1 MNVSRSLSRLFI
13 AVLALAVLAPLQAQ
27 EQDSYSPSLPGSDGG
42 KVEEKHMAY
51 LVQLCETC
59 HGESGRSERPD
70 VPALAGRDA
79 DALFAEIERF
89 YFYERLCPDVPMD
102 GDEPAKGHM
111 SMCDV
116 VNQMSK
122 QEALAL
128 AEHFASQA
136 PAP

>member
-1 MNVSRSLSRLFI
+1 MNVSQGITRLSVV
-13 AVLALAVLAPLQAQ
+13 VLALAVFAPVQAAA
-27 EQDSYSPSLPGSDGG
+27 QDEYTPSLPGGEASP
-42 KVEEKHMAY
+42 VEEKHMTY

-59 HGESGRSERPD
+59 HGPDGRSERRD
-70 VPALAGRDA
+70 VPTLAGREA

-89 YFYERLCPDVPMD
+89 YFYERVCPDVPVD
-102 GDEPAKGHM
+102 GDEPSKGHM

-128 AEHFASQA
+128 AEHFASQKA
-136 PAP
+136 EP

>member
-1 MNVSRSLSRLFI
+1 MKLCADPKPLFY
-13 AVLALAVLAPLQAQ
+13 ATLALVLLSPVQAQ
-27 EQDSYSPSLPGSDGG
+27 YTPSLPGSEEGP
-42 KVEEKHMAY
+42 VEEKHMAY

-59 HGESGRSERPD
+59 HGAGGRSERSD
-70 VPALAGRDA
+70 VPALAGREA

-102 GDEPAKGHM
+102 GKEPSRGHM

-122 QEALAL
+122 QEGMALARYF
-128 AEHFASQA
+128 ESQT

>member
-1 MNVSRSLSRLFI
+1 MNVSRSLTRLFI
-13 AVLALAVLAPLQAQ
+13 AVLAFAVLAPLQAQ
-27 EQDSYSPSLPGSDGG
+27 DQEQYSPSLPGSDGG

-89 YFYERLCPDVPMD
+89 YFYERVCPDVPVD
-102 GDEPAKGHM
+102 GEEPSKGHM

-128 AEHFASQA
+128 ARHFSSQA

>member
-1 MNVSRSLSRLFI
+1 MKMSQSLTRL
-13 AVLALAVLAPLQAQ
+13 AAVVLALAVLTPVHAQ
-27 EQDSYSPSLPGSDGG
+27 EQYTPSLPGSEGSP
-42 KVEEKHMAY
+42 VEEKHMTY

-59 HGESGRSERPD
+59 HGESGRSERSD

-89 YFYERLCPDVPMD
+89 YFYERVCPDVPVD
-102 GDEPAKGHM
+102 GDEPSKGHM

-128 AEHFASQA
+128 ARHFSSQA

>member
-1 MNVSRSLSRLFI
+1 MNVFLGSIRLFG
-13 AVLALAVLAPLQAQ
+13 AVLALAVLAPANAQ
-27 EQDSYSPSLPGSDGG
+27 YTPSLPGSETDP
-42 KVEEKHMAY
+42 VEEKHMAY

-59 HGESGRSERPD
+59 HGEGGRSDRAD
-70 VPALAGRDA
+70 VPALAGREA
-79 DALFAEIERF
+79 DELFAEIERF

-102 GDEPAKGHM
+102 GDEPARGHM

-122 QEALAL
+122 QEGMALARYF
-128 AEHFASQA
+128 ESQA

>member
-1 MNVSRSLSRLFI
+1 MNVTQSLTRLSI
-13 AVLALAVLAPLQAQ
+13 AALALAVLAPLQAQ
-27 EQDSYSPSLPGSDGG
+27 DQSEYSPSLPGSDGG
-42 KVEEKHMAY
+42 KVEEKHMTY

-70 VPALAGRDA
+70 VPVLAGRDA

-89 YFYERLCPDVPMD
+89 YFYERMCPDVPVD

-122 QEALAL
+122 QEAQAL
-128 AEHFASQA
+128 ARHFASQA

>member
-1 MNVSRSLSRLFI
+1 MSVSQNLIRLSI
-13 AVLALAVLAPLQAQ
+13 AALALAVMLPLQAQ
-27 EQDSYSPSLPGSDGG
+27 DQDEYSPSLPGSERDP
-42 KVEEKHMAY
+42 VEEKHMAY
-51 LVQLCETC
+51 LVQLCQTC
-59 HGESGRSERPD
+59 HGDNGRSERPD
-70 VPALAGRDA
+70 VPSLAGRDA

-89 YFYERLCPDVPMD
+89 YFYERVCPDVPVD
-102 GDEPAKGHM
+102 GEEPSKGHM

-128 AEHFASQA
+128 AEHFSSQA

>member
-1 MNVSRSLSRLFI
+1 MPSETFTVRRIVAGEGVERTFPLHSPNVLDVEIVRSNQFLCHYEDFIEWVDGRKAPKMEDFYRWQRRRLG
-13 AVLALAVLAPLQAQ
+13 VL
-27 EQDSYSPSLPGSDGG
+27 
-42 KVEEKHMAY
+42 
-51 LVQLCETC
+51 
-59 HGESGRSERPD
+59 
-70 VPALAGRDA
+70 
-79 DALFAEIERF
+79 
-89 YFYERLCPDVPMD
+89 MD